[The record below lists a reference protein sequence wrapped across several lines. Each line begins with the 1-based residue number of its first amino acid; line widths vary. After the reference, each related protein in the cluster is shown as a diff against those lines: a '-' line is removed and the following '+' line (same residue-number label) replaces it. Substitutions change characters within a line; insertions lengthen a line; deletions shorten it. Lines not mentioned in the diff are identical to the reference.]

1 MKAWIKRNYYRLL
14 YLKKN
19 VRIGRNVLLNINNQ
33 FEGANTIGN
42 NCELATCHI
51 GFGTYISDNS
61 VIKHA
66 VVGRFCS
73 IGKNV
78 QTYLG
83 LHPSNTFVS
92 THPAFFSANKRVG
105 FTFAENTIFTEHNY
119 IGPDQKYVVEI
130 GNDVWIGNNAIIMDG
145 VKIGDGAII
154 AAGAIVTKDVLPY
167 AIVAGIP
174 AKLQKFR
181 FSADQINNMLNIKWW
196 NWDFEK
202 IQSNSH
208 LFNNIETFIA
218 ANGNQ

>member
-19 VRIGRNVLLNINNQ
+19 VTIHSNVLLNIKNQ
-33 FEGANTIGN
+33 FEGANTIGK
-42 NCELATCHI
+42 NCELATCNI
-51 GFGTYISDNS
+51 GFGTYISYNS

-66 VVGRFCS
+66 IIGRFCS

-83 LHPSNTFVS
+83 LHPSTTFVS

-105 FTFAENTIFTEHNY
+105 FTFVENTIFTEHNF
-119 IGPDQKYVVEI
+119 IGHDRKYVVEI

-145 VKIGDGAII
+145 VTIGDGAII

-167 AIVAGIP
+167 AIVAGVP

-181 FSADQINNMLNIKWW
+181 FTEDQIHIMLNIKWW
-196 NWDFEK
+196 NWDFKK
-202 IQSNSH
+202 IQSNSN
-208 LFNNIETFIA
+208 LFSNIELFISK
-218 ANGNQ
+218 NEN